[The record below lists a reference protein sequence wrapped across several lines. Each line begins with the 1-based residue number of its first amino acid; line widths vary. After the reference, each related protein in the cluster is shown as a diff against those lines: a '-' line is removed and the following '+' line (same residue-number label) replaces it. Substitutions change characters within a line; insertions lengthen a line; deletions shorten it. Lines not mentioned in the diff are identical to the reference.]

1 MQHQRSGRK
10 SRRLMGGRKQEEE
23 GQEAEGRRERGEGE
37 VEEGGV

>member
-10 SRRLMGGRKQEEE
+10 IRRLMGGRRQEEE
-23 GQEAEGRRERGEGE
+23 GARGRRERGKGE